1 MYKTKTIQTGQIQ
14 VCILMLVNVKNQI
27 SIYLFFFKVLSI
39 FAVNFKF
46 FPVLDIDCIYIL
58 AKTPHPLHQDH
69 EALHTYLIL
78 GFYPFGNQS
87 NPHFEGIQ
95 SWTLHHKW

>member
-1 MYKTKTIQTGQIQ
+1 MYKTIQTGQIQ
-14 VCILMLVNVKNQI
+14 VSILILVENLI
-27 SIYLFFFKVLSI
+27 SEYPFFKVLST

-46 FPVLDIDCIYIL
+46 FPVLDIDCIHIL

-69 EALHTYLIL
+69 EALHAYLIL

-87 NPHFEGIQ
+87 VTHFEG
-95 SWTLHHKW
+95 H